1 MTFFEEA
8 ITIGVC
14 AAATIL
20 TRFLPFFV
28 FFHLGAPT
36 AFHDLS
42 GKGPATR
49 HFCHALRLLPAP
61 YHLSCFALRTARI
74 MCVSRHRFPAAQKRS
89 MMLSMVVGTVCY
101 MVLIRL

>member
-28 FFHLGAPT
+28 FSSRRPTPPFMTYLG
-36 AFHDLS
+36 
-42 GKGPATR
+42 K
-49 HFCHALRLLPAP
+49 ALPPPFLP
-61 YHLSCFALRTARI
+61 CFASTACAISPFLFRPTD
-74 MCVSRHRFPAAQKRS
+74 CQNYVRQPSPFSCSSKSAA
-89 MMLSMVVGTVCY
+89 
-101 MVLIRL
+101 

>member
-28 FFHLGAPT
+28 FSSRRPTPPFMTYLGKALP
-36 AFHDLS
+36 
-42 GKGPATR
+42 PAIFAMLCVYCLR
-49 HFCHALRLLPAP
+49 HITFLVSPYGLPE
-61 YHLSCFALRTARI
+61 F

>member
-28 FFHLGAPT
+28 FSSRRPT
-36 AFHDLS
+36 PPFMTYL
-42 GKGPATR
+42 GKGPAAR

-61 YHLSCFALRTARI
+61 YHHSCFALRTARI
-74 MCVSRHRFPAAQKRS
+74 MCVSRHRFPAAQKAQHDAFHGRWNG
-89 MMLSMVVGTVCY
+89 LLHGAD
-101 MVLIRL
+101 

>member
-28 FFHLGAPT
+28 FSSRRPTPPFMTYLGKALP
-36 AFHDLS
+36 
-42 GKGPATR
+42 PAITI
-49 HFCHALRLLPAP
+49 LVSPYGLPELCASAVTVF
-61 YHLSCFALRTARI
+61 LQLK
-74 MCVSRHRFPAAQKRS
+74 KRS

>member
-28 FFHLGAPT
+28 FSSRRPT
-36 AFHDLS
+36 PPFIFAMLCVYCL
-42 GKGPATR
+42 R
-49 HFCHALRLLPAP
+49 HITILVSPYGLPELCASAVTVF
-61 YHLSCFALRTARI
+61 LQLK
-74 MCVSRHRFPAAQKRS
+74 KRS

>member
-28 FFHLGAPT
+28 FSSRRPTPPFMTYLGKALP
-36 AFHDLS
+36 
-42 GKGPATR
+42 PAIFAMLCVYCLR
-49 HFCHALRLLPAP
+49 HITFLVSP
-61 YHLSCFALRTARI
+61 YVFLQLK
-74 MCVSRHRFPAAQKRS
+74 KRS

>member
-28 FFHLGAPT
+28 FSSRRPTPPFMTYLGKALPPAIFAMLCVYCLRPISPFLFRPT
-36 AFHDLS
+36 DCQNYVRQPSPF
-42 GKGPATR
+42 
-49 HFCHALRLLPAP
+49 
-61 YHLSCFALRTARI
+61 SC
-74 MCVSRHRFPAAQKRS
+74 SSKSAA
-89 MMLSMVVGTVCY
+89 
-101 MVLIRL
+101 

>member
-20 TRFLPFFV
+20 TRILPFFV
-28 FFHLGAPT
+28 FSSRRPTPPFMTYLGKALP
-36 AFHDLS
+36 
-42 GKGPATR
+42 PAIFAMLCVYCLR
-49 HFCHALRLLPAP
+49 HITFLVSPYGLPELCASAVTVF
-61 YHLSCFALRTARI
+61 LQLK
-74 MCVSRHRFPAAQKRS
+74 KRS